1 MFCVDE
7 LRDKLNKFLNQIRI
21 YQQNTTYVYKSYKM
35 KSD

>member
-21 YQQNTTYVYKSYKM
+21 YQQNTIYVYKSYKM